1 MFWQDVEDADMAEFP
16 EAVKEAVSEGKVD
29 NVNNIAIA
37 VIVIVIIL
45 AFISIVD

>member
-37 VIVIVIIL
+37 VIVIVL